1 MMVMSFIPIAT
12 HCANPAFAR
21 RPSCALDPLR
31 EPERAPQAPAARA
44 STPRGARAQPHDH
57 GLRSLRLR
65 LGPKPE
71 SLDRDV
77 AHSLRGSA
85 LASAWLALSA
95 CAGPDAAHDAAPDA
109 AHDAGPSTYAYVVGR
124 VLTTPPDP
132 STAYGFD
139 LDGRMGGPVG
149 TCARAMDFTSPI
161 TGATAVDAQL
171 DTLFSTIDAAV
182 GGDGLAGRVREQ
194 IEQGAWLVVLVLDHV
209 DDLTADADVS
219 LRVVLARAAAGTPEL
234 SPTCA
239 AHADAATCSS
249 DGASAC
255 VWSAVTSSCSGIAAG
270 QVLEPTIE
278 LGTTRAHI
286 TRGRLELG
294 GAYLV
299 SDYLMASCPV
309 SGPRSMA
316 GCDAAYSFLSLAD
329 HGDPAIWI

>member
-1 MMVMSFIPIAT
+1 M
-12 HCANPAFAR
+12 
-21 RPSCALDPLR
+21 
-31 EPERAPQAPAARA
+31 
-44 STPRGARAQPHDH
+44 
-57 GLRSLRLR
+57 
-65 LGPKPE
+65 
-71 SLDRDV
+71 

-149 TCARAMDFTSPI
+149 TCAGAMDFTSPI

-286 TRGRLELG
+286 TRGRLEGTIDALPIPLGESSGQPVSLVLHDVRIAGTIDASHLTGGELG

-299 SDYLMASCPV
+299 SDYLMASCPET
-309 SGPRSMA
+309 GPRSMA
-316 GCDAAYSFLSLAD
+316 GCDAAARILSLAD
-329 HGDPAIWI
+329 LQPDATGQTCGAFSVGLGIDAVGARLAP